1 MIKIII
7 LNILKY
13 FDLFY
18 QLKMFKFLK
27 KKGFS
32 KFEIFFDVGAH
43 RGETIK
49 LFTKNFKIEK
59 IYSFEPSKINFD
71 YLKKNSLNFSE
82 TKKNVQI
89 ITENF
94 AFGDKNNDIKI
105 KHLSE
110 SSSSTINEID
120 TNSKYFKKKSFLLY
134 NNQDNKFYKEENTI
148 QKKLCDYILDNNI
161 SKIDFLKIDT
171 EGYEMKVLLGLE
183 KEFKKISIIMFE
195 HHFNDMIVKNYKFRD
210 INNLL
215 RVNNFIQIYKY
226 KMPFRKTF
234 EYIYARKDLL

>member
-59 IYSFEPSKINFD
+59 IYSFEPSKTNFD
-71 YLKKNSLNFSE
+71 YLKKNSINFS
-82 TKKNVQI
+82 
-89 ITENF
+89 
-94 AFGDKNNDIKI
+94 KI
-105 KHLSE
+105 
-110 SSSSTINEID
+110 
-120 TNSKYFKKKSFLLY
+120 
-134 NNQDNKFYKEENTI
+134 
-148 QKKLCDYILDNNI
+148 
-161 SKIDFLKIDT
+161 
-171 EGYEMKVLLGLE
+171 
-183 KEFKKISIIMFE
+183 KKIS
-195 HHFNDMIVKNYKFRD
+195 KL
-210 INNLL
+210 LL
-215 RVNNFIQIYKY
+215 RILLLET
-226 KMPFRKTF
+226 KMITLKLS
-234 EYIYARKDLL
+234 I

>member
-1 MIKIII
+1 
-7 LNILKY
+7 
-13 FDLFY
+13 
-18 QLKMFKFLK
+18 MFKFLK

-134 NNQDNKFYKEENTI
+134 KNQDNEFYKVENTT
-148 QKKLCDYILDNNI
+148 QKKLCDYILDNKI
-161 SKIDFLKIDT
+161 PKIDFLKIDT

-183 KEFKKISIIMFE
+183 KEFKKVSIIMFE
-195 HHFNDMIVKNYKFRD
+195 HHFHDMLVKNYKFRD

>member
-27 KKGFS
+27 EKGFL

-71 YLKKNSLNFSE
+71 YLKKNLLNFSE

-105 KHLSE
+105 KHLNE

-120 TNSKYFKKKSFLLY
+120 TKSKYFKKKSFLLY

-234 EYIYARKDLL
+234 EYIYVRKDLL